1 MAAIKPKFPATR
13 KFVLRADA
21 SIKTGQK
28 QIAKVFGLPLDS
40 IRLVKPGGKRM
51 RSDAKVIALLK
62 AWGWE

>member
-1 MAAIKPKFPATR
+1 MAAKKSKYPASR

-21 SIKTGQK
+21 SIRTGQK

-51 RSDAKVIALLK
+51 RSDAKVFALLR